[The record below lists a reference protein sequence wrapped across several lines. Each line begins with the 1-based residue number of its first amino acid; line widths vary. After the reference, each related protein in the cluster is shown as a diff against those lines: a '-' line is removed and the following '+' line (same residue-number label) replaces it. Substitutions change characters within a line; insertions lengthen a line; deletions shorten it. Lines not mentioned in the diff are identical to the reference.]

1 MREPMITTNIGLS
14 DRLINFQRDTVKYK
28 EIKQANRIYVAFDN
42 VAAGRIRINGES
54 I

>member
-1 MREPMITTNIGLS
+1 MQEPMITVNIGLS

-28 EIKQANRIYVAFDN
+28 EINQENRIYVAFDN
-42 VAAGRIRINGES
+42 VAAGRIRINEEM

>member
-28 EIKQANRIYVAFDN
+28 EINQVNRIYVAFDN
-42 VAAGRIRINGES
+42 VAAG
-54 I
+54 